1 MGLLASRVD
10 LLPILLH
17 ADDGPPTLWTFIQ
30 PLFELADVGFAIV
43 GKLTFTIV
51 MMDQKSEAGAFTAR
65 GKRVVSES
73 AKEIIAGVMK
83 MAVDSGDETL
93 LRKVLNSPDL
103 PREFY
108 VRGETRLSEIWL
120 TYTHRTGDV
129 SRNVELL
136 KSLDYDK
143 FFGERM
149 SAIIPSRKE
158 MSLEE
163 RVAWLKEEI
172 PAGSQ
177 QLKALEDQYD
187 RSILFDSGTQ
197 ADALIEGFKERESG
211 PERDFELNAFAR
223 SLARL
228 SQYDKALLVLEMI
241 SDAEYREAVENDLE
255 PFSHDPFGQ

>member
-1 MGLLASRVD
+1 
-10 LLPILLH
+10 
-17 ADDGPPTLWTFIQ
+17 
-30 PLFELADVGFAIV
+30 
-43 GKLTFTIV
+43 
-51 MMDQKSEAGAFTAR
+51 
-65 GKRVVSES
+65 
-73 AKEIIAGVMK
+73 
-83 MAVDSGDETL
+83 
-93 LRKVLNSPDL
+93 
-103 PREFY
+103 
-108 VRGETRLSEIWL
+108 
-120 TYTHRTGDV
+120 
-129 SRNVELL
+129 
-136 KSLDYDK
+136 
-143 FFGERM
+143 M
-149 SAIIPSRKE
+149 SAIISSQKE

-172 PAGSQ
+172 PAESQ